1 MARTICI
8 VALCLLVMCS
18 SAAQAALISSVGLDI
33 QSRPYRALST
43 KLDVGSVIVES
54 AHAAV
59 WKASGIVPTVAN
71 GLVAWADGRA
81 GEVTIM
87 GFDLIAPLNIATP
100 TRNGEFLISQFS
112 NDWQEGNPF
121 VGKDAVNNKRAVVYD
136 TVQLSAADLGNIE
149 GSNPPSAP
157 GQVIWTAGRQLTP
170 VLVNP
175 TATSVSQNVVGWIN
189 YPTGAGQTN
198 GLDNNEIWIKPTAG
212 AVPPPAALTGA
223 TNITPNSPNR
233 REHLA
238 GNGNTPVWQE
248 FRSVGAYMPWAIA
261 AYNRGPNT
269 TTYFDPPADPTT
281 GQPTK
286 NFTQP
291 DVCGNLLVYTQEEN
305 PAAAGNNPL
314 LLHTNIYFRD
324 LANSS
329 AGAIA
334 ITTQGTAEKPAI
346 SKTTT
351 VVNGQPIDCY
361 VVVWQ
366 DHRTDA
372 TTSSFPGGNGETDY
386 NWDIWGQEIRF
397 NAGTGQ
403 YALFMDPFLIRSD
416 VGRQTNVDIDG
427 RDVVWQS
434 QAPGS
439 QDIYVWGAIV
449 PEPCTLGLVLAG
461 AGLSVLR
468 RRPAKNPL

>member
-1 MARTICI
+1 PPASP
-8 VALCLLVMCS
+8 ALVIADTS
-18 SAAQAALISSVGLDI
+18 SPHL
-33 QSRPYRALST
+33 
-43 KLDVGSVIVES
+43 
-54 AHAAV
+54 
-59 WKASGIVPTVAN
+59 
-71 GLVAWADGRA
+71 
-81 GEVTIM
+81 
-87 GFDLIAPLNIATP
+87 
-100 TRNGEFLISQFS
+100 
-112 NDWQEGNPF
+112 
-121 VGKDAVNNKRAVVYD
+121 
-136 TVQLSAADLGNIE
+136 
-149 GSNPPSAP
+149 
-157 GQVIWTAGRQLTP
+157 RQLTP

-175 TATSVSQNVVGWIN
+175 TSGPQNCVAWVNHLTSAENPGYN
-189 YPTGAGQTN
+189 DT
-198 GLDNNEIWIKPTAG
+198 EIWINRTTGPI
-212 AVPPPAALTGA
+212 PPPAALTGS

-238 GNGNTPVWQE
+238 GNGNTLVWQE
-248 FRSVGAYMPWAIA
+248 FRSVGDYMPWGIA
-261 AYNRGPNT
+261 AHSLGSNT
-269 TTYFDPPADPTT
+269 TTYFDPPPDPTT

-351 VVNGQPIDCY
+351 LVNGQPVDSY
-361 VVVWQ
+361 VVVWS
-366 DHRTDA
+366 DHRNDA
-372 TTSSFPGGNGETDY
+372 STSFYPGGNGETDY
-386 NWDIWGQEIRF
+386 NWDIWGQEIRLVS
-397 NAGTGQ
+397 GQ
-403 YALFMDPFLIRSD
+403 YALFMDPFLIHAD
-416 VGRQTNVDIDG
+416 AGRQTNPDIAG

-449 PEPCTLGLVLAG
+449 PEPCTLGLLLVG
-461 AGLSVLR
+461 AGLAALR
-468 RRPAKNPL
+468 RRRK